1 MITNDPNRLLAIIKD
16 RHILI
21 ERFGKVLELAK
32 KDNAG
37 DSFKVNRLLKHH
49 VAELGVLENHLR
61 GLIADRKMLDAIHLK
76 NRVKNE
82 EAEVSRL
89 RVEVGYW
96 GINE

>member
-1 MITNDPNRLLAIIKD
+1 MLTNDPNRLLAIIKD

-21 ERFGKVLELAK
+21 DRLTKVLELSK

-49 VAELGVLENHLR
+49 LADLNKLETHLR
-61 GLIADRKMLDAIHLK
+61 SLITERKTLDAIHLK

-89 RVEVGYW
+89 RIELGYW
-96 GINE
+96 EIND

>member
-1 MITNDPNRLLAIIKD
+1 MLTNDPNRLLAIIKD

-21 ERFGKVLELAK
+21 ERMGKVLELSK

-49 VAELGVLENHLR
+49 VTELGVLENHLR
-61 GLIADRKMLDAIHLK
+61 SLIADRKMLDAIHLK

-82 EAEVSRL
+82 EAEVTRL
-89 RVEVGYW
+89 RIEMSHW
-96 GINE
+96 GIND